1 MVSVEV
7 KAEKREAEYSL
18 SCIKRL
24 AAEGSVSYAS
34 SRVQRHIENLDY
46 SPSDVHECLSKL
58 TPEHYQKSILY
69 ENRPSWLDVYHIRY
83 AASGSYEEDL
93 YIKLKLNRDCIIV
106 ELHSF
111 HPEGWL

>member
-1 MVSVEV
+1 MVNEEV
-7 KAEKREAEYSL
+7 KAEKQKAEYSL

-34 SRVQRHIENLDY
+34 ARVLRHIENLDY
-46 SPSDVHECLSKL
+46 SPSDVHECLSQL

-69 ENRPSWLDVYHIRY
+69 KNRPSWLDVYLIHY
-83 AASGSYEEDL
+83 AVSDSYEDDL
-93 YIKLKLNRDCIIV
+93 YIKLKLNRDCIII